1 MENLITYL
9 REYGKYDFRQRP
21 FCPADSLVLAEL
33 SYLKYEVCMSTPA
46 IWKKIF
52 ESLHEKLF
60 LKHMSMKQIA
70 HLKGEDFQALFRGVV
85 DVESNRTLFL
95 EVAFS
100 KRFGG
105 MQICLYENLVDPE
118 NETQFAA
125 MIFLL
130 EGWLPFVTF
139 RGTDETLVGW
149 KEDFNMAFMSPVPAQ
164 KHAAEYLK
172 KAALFLKRYPGFL
185 LGGHSKG
192 GNLAVYAAT
201 HAGESV
207 QSHIVRIYNLD
218 GPGFREN
225 IYEASDY
232 CRIADRVTKIIP
244 QSSVIGMLMENQNH
258 YKVIKSSQKGIL
270 QHDPFS
276 WIIHKGD
283 FLYLEELDAGARI
296 MGKTLYEW
304 MDEMSPEEKER
315 LVTLLFQLLS
325 NEKLT
330 PFALFSE
337 DWKDMAKKILDA
349 MGEVDKET
357 QRFIWEV
364 SLQLIRIGT
373 RNMVTMTVNQEKGAG
388 EFSKYLPKRN

>member
-1 MENLITYL
+1 MENMITYL

-46 IWKKIF
+46 IWKKISEAF
-52 ESLHEKLF
+52 HEKIF
-60 LKHMSMKQIA
+60 LKQMSLKKIA
-70 HLKGEDFQALFRGVV
+70 HLKGEAFQELFRGVI
-85 DVESNRTLFL
+85 DVEANRTLFL
-95 EVAFS
+95 EAAFS

-105 MQICLYENLVDPE
+105 MQVCLYENLVDPE

-130 EGWLPFVTF
+130 ENWLPFLAF
-139 RGTDETLVGW
+139 RGTDETLTGW

-164 KHAAEYLK
+164 ERAAAYLE

-185 LGGHSKG
+185 TGGHSKG

-201 HAGESV
+201 HADERI
-207 QSHIVRIYNLD
+207 QAHIVRIYNLD

-225 IYEASDY
+225 IYEKPNY
-232 CRIADRVTKIIP
+232 IRIADRITKIIP
-244 QSSVIGMLMENQNH
+244 QSSVIGMIMESQEN
-258 YKVIKSSQKGIL
+258 YKVVQSSQKGIL

-276 WIIHKGD
+276 WIIEKGD
-283 FLYLEELDAGARI
+283 FLYLEDLDTGAKI
-296 MGKTLYEW
+296 MGKTLYQW
-304 MDEMSPEEKER
+304 MDEMTPEETER

-337 DWKDMAKKILDA
+337 DWKEMAKKILDA
-349 MGEVDKET
+349 TGEVDKET
-357 QRFIWEV
+357 QKFIWEV
-364 SLQLIRIGT
+364 SLQLIKIGT
-373 RNMVTMTVNQEKGAG
+373 RNIFKKELT
-388 EFSKYLPKRN
+388 